1 MRKRKDTDTI
11 RKKDTEKTTVYA
23 HRTDRRRNKF
33 FKFTTPLC
41 KKCMNDKVKTS
52 TPQLDREGLIP
63 PFQALFKDKTPV
75 FYPSRPSPVH
85 RESLFFSS

>member
-1 MRKRKDTDTI
+1 MRKRKDSGTI
-11 RKKDTEKTTVYA
+11 QKKKREKIPDILC
-23 HRTDRRRNKF
+23 RTDRRRNKF

-75 FYPSRPSPVH
+75 FLPFTPFTSA
-85 RESLFFSS
+85 